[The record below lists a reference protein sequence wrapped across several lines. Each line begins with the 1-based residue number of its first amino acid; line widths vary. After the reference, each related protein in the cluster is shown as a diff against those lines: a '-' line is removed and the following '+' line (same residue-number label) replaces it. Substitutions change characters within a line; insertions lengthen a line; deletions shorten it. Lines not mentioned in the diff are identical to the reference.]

1 MKSEQKLLYQ
11 IALTLIPNIGDV
23 LAKNLVSYCGGV
35 EAVFKEK
42 KSKLLKIPGIGEFS
56 ADSICGFQSFERAEQ
71 ELAFIQKHKI
81 KPLFYLDDAYP
92 FRLKEIYDAPCM
104 LYYLGNADLNNLKIV
119 SIVGTR
125 KASEYGKAFTEKL
138 VADLAEQNCLILS
151 GLALGIDG
159 YAHRAAVKNN
169 LATVGVLAHGL
180 DRIYPAAHKKLAAQ
194 MVENG
199 GLLTDFPSGT
209 IPDAPNFPSRNRI
222 VAGMC
227 DVLVVVET
235 ALKGGS
241 RITAEIANSY
251 NKDIMALPGR
261 VNDEYSTGCNH
272 LIRVN
277 KASIITCAQD
287 LFELMNW
294 QDSSAVKPV
303 QQSLTFDLEP
313 DDLLI
318 VNYIKQ
324 KNKVGIDDISF
335 DLQMNQSEVLM
346 RLLQLEFKGVL
357 RSLPGKFFELN

>member
-1 MKSEQKLLYQ
+1 MKSEQQLIYQ

-42 KSKLLKIPGIGEFS
+42 KAKLLKIPGIGEFS
-56 ADSICGFQSFERAEQ
+56 ADCISSFKSFERAEE
-71 ELAFIQKHKI
+71 ELKFIEKHKI
-81 KPLFYLDDAYP
+81 KTLFYLDESYP
-92 FRLKEIYDAPCM
+92 FRLKDINDSPCLM
-104 LYYLGNADLNNLKIV
+104 YYFGDADLNTLKIV

-125 KASEYGKAFTEKL
+125 KASDYGKAFTENL
-138 VADLAEQNCLILS
+138 VADLTEQNCLILS

-159 YAHRAAVKNN
+159 YAHRSAVKNN
-169 LATVGVLAHGL
+169 LPTVGVLAHGL
-180 DRIYPAAHKKLAAQ
+180 DRIYPATHKKLAAQ
-194 MVENG
+194 MVEKG

-209 IPDAPNFPSRNRI
+209 IPDAPNFPKRNRI

-277 KASIITCAQD
+277 KASVITCAQD

-294 QDSSAVKPV
+294 HTTNANKPK
-303 QQSLTFDLEP
+303 QQTLTLDLEP

-324 KNKVGIDDISF
+324 KNKIGIDDISF
-335 DLQMNQSEVLM
+335 DLQMNQGEVLM
-346 RLLQLEFKGVL
+346 RLLQLEFKGIV
-357 RSLPGKFFELN
+357 RSLPGKFFEMI